1 MLDVVIVGGW
11 GYTGASRVAIG
22 KGKPFLRES
31 VMWSM
36 VKYIFP
42 GDIHILIVFLASD
55 RVVVMANNSQPRR
68 QSSTV

>member
-1 MLDVVIVGGW
+1 MLVVVVDG

-22 KGKPFLRES
+22 KGNPFWRES

-42 GDIHILIVFLASD
+42 GDIYILIVFLASD
-55 RVVVMANNSQPRR
+55 RIVVIANNSQPQR